1 MKPKAVCKIIID
13 VLMTLALLFLMGYQ
27 FWGDAAHEWAGA
39 GMFLLFLLHHI
50 LNRQWH
56 QTLFRGKYTLSRVL
70 SLAIDLLLLLTMLGL
85 MASGVVLSSH
95 VFAFLPLRGG
105 MSFARLLHMASSY
118 WGFVLMA
125 LHLGLHWG
133 MFVGLARRAMHLR
146 QPSRVRRV
154 LLPAISAGIAVYGL
168 TALIRRD
175 ILTYLLVRT
184 RFVFL
189 DFNEPVPLFYLD
201 YLAMMGTFIAISYYF
216 SKACSKKRSKKTD
229 RRKTSMKKQIGN
241 TLALYPTPLV
251 VVGAMVDGK
260 PNWLLAGHVGII
272 GHDHVMV
279 SLASA
284 HYTNKGIK
292 ASKKLSINL
301 VDEALLAKAD
311 HAGCVSGSEE
321 DKSALFD
328 YMVDDRGVPMISQ
341 APVSM
346 VCSVEDIYETPGF
359 ESFICTI
366 DATYADGRVLNSAG
380 KIDYRV
386 LKPVLFEMPTYEY
399 LRTGDVI
406 GKCMTLGRDLKK

>member
-1 MKPKAVCKIIID
+1 
-13 VLMTLALLFLMGYQ
+13 
-27 FWGDAAHEWAGA
+27 
-39 GMFLLFLLHHI
+39 
-50 LNRQWH
+50 
-56 QTLFRGKYTLSRVL
+56 
-70 SLAIDLLLLLTMLGL
+70 
-85 MASGVVLSSH
+85 
-95 VFAFLPLRGG
+95 
-105 MSFARLLHMASSY
+105 
-118 WGFVLMA
+118 
-125 LHLGLHWG
+125 
-133 MFVGLARRAMHLR
+133 
-146 QPSRVRRV
+146 
-154 LLPAISAGIAVYGL
+154 
-168 TALIRRD
+168 
-175 ILTYLLVRT
+175 
-184 RFVFL
+184 
-189 DFNEPVPLFYLD
+189 
-201 YLAMMGTFIAISYYF
+201 
-216 SKACSKKRSKKTD
+216 
-229 RRKTSMKKQIGN
+229 MKKQIGN
-241 TLALYPTPLV
+241 TLALYPMPLV

-328 YMVDDRGVPMISQ
+328 YMVDDRDVPMISQ

-346 VCSVEDIYETPGF
+346 VCSVEDIYKTPGF